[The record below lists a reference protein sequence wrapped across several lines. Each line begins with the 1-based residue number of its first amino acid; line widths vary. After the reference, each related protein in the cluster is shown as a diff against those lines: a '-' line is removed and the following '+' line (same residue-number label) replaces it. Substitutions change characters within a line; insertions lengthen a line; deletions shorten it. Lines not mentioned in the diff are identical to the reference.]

1 LCLNALIPPFPFSL
15 LLHLLTAKGLQNQT
29 GQVRQADCPD
39 VSWYWPA
46 GQEVQAI
53 GPTVFI
59 TLLKRE
65 NLPLAQVR
73 QAVAAACGE
82 KKKQKGSRSRTRKN
96 KKHLPLNRK
105 HTWFEL
111 PLAVPLAQLAQVA
124 AADEK

>member
-1 LCLNALIPPFPFSL
+1 M
-15 LLHLLTAKGLQNQT
+15 
-29 GQVRQADCPD
+29 
-39 VSWYWPA
+39 SWYWPA

-82 KKKQKGSRSRTRKN
+82 KKKQKGVGQEPARTKN
-96 KKHLPLNRK
+96 TSPNRK
-105 HTWFEL
+105 HTRFEL